1 MGGGLMSAPAKEYLI
16 RFYPQRCVQC
26 HGCETACK
34 SWRGLEPG
42 VRFRRVL
49 NLWDGGYPAVKSA
62 SLSLSCLHCAEPA
75 CVDACPADA
84 IEKRASDGLVLV
96 DPRGCIGCGA
106 CAQACPYGVPQFDA
120 EGIMCKCDQCYDQNL
135 AGTDLPCV
143 ATCPGKALVRKEVTT
158 AEKQACEKA
167 VLAMLG

>member
-1 MGGGLMSAPAKEYLI
+1 M
-16 RFYPQRCVQC
+16 
-26 HGCETACK
+26 
-34 SWRGLEPG
+34 
-42 VRFRRVL
+42 L

-135 AGTDLPCV
+135 AGTDLPLRRHL
-143 ATCPGKALVRKEVTT
+143 PGQSTGTERSDHGRKTGLRKSRSGDVGVRYCYFGEKMPPAAKEPFAKGSLESPKTLNLQGVQCSRTRYFS
-158 AEKQACEKA
+158 
-167 VLAMLG
+167 